1 MAELVDRE
9 VIQVPDPSL
18 LHVVPPGLRRHTRR
32 HLAAGQ
38 VSQAV
43 EDVDHRQL
51 EDRAS
56 DTPARTSFAG
66 AAFGV
71 PGRGRLLAGRRD
83 ERLRRARREGE
94 RRSLRLRIELKRL
107 SRRCPAAAGQRQ
119 HDRSDPA
126 LGSAQ
131 CGHVHPA
138 ISGRS
143 MPCSCAFFISS
154 FMRGRGAQLRH
165 PIDHIDDQVE
175 AGSGYATASPADAHH
190 FHRQRLVQDPGKLLR
205 VCGQVDECAR
215 QLGDQAFEGEP
226 VVQRGYS
233 SDPLRLT
240 AVTPSTTKAPLKAE
254 SRGAAALH
262 SACPPAGAGA
272 RLSCGQRVIDRPAS
286 RVSVTGG
293 HGGPRVRL
301 RPQQG

>member
-1 MAELVDRE
+1 MVSWKIER
-9 VIQVPDPSL
+9 P
-18 LHVVPPGLRRHTRR
+18 TRR
-32 HLAAGQ
+32 RGHP
-38 VSQAV
+38 SQARPSV
-43 EDVDHRQL
+43 YH
-51 EDRAS
+51 
-56 DTPARTSFAG
+56 AG
-66 AAFGV
+66 AGCSPAGATNASAA
-71 PGRGRLLAGRRD
+71 PGARVNAGRC
-83 ERLRRARREGE
+83 GCGS
-94 RRSLRLRIELKRL
+94 SLNGL
-107 SRRCPAAAGQRQ
+107 SRRCHAAAGQRQ

-126 LGSAQ
+126 SGSAQ

-175 AGSGYATASPADAHH
+175 AGSGYVAGFAGHAHH

-254 SRGAAALH
+254 SRGAAA
-262 SACPPAGAGA
+262 PALGVPVGRSRA
-272 RLSCGQRVIDRPAS
+272 RGFHDGRTA
-286 RVSVTGG
+286 
-293 HGGPRVRL
+293 
-301 RPQQG
+301 